1 MTKEI
6 RIASIGVG
14 TLGFL
19 HASNIQHRV
28 PNARIEKV
36 AATREESAKR
46 AADKLGIQNWT
57 TSLSEVFE
65 DDNVDAVVI
74 TTPNYTHA
82 DLIKR
87 AAESGKHIFVEKP
100 ITKTIEEAHEVIE
113 IINRNNVICQVGFMR
128 RFDPTYQEAK
138 RRIEQGDIGQPIY
151 FKAVGRDPGSPP
163 ESYVKT
169 SGSIFHDFTIHD
181 FDAARFLMDSEIKS
195 IRSVGK
201 VLMDEYLKKY
211 NDYDQAHSLVTF
223 ESGAFGDIESS
234 RNAGYGYD
242 IRSEVIGTEGTIQL
256 GSLRNQDVQ
265 FLSLNGNNS
274 SEIVPEY
281 QTRFRESFVKE
292 MEYFVG
298 VLNNENEPVNTAVS
312 ALKSLEVAVSAV
324 ESCENDQEIEV
335 RRKVFEAMK

>member
-6 RIASIGVG
+6 RFASIGVG

-19 HASNIQHRV
+19 HASNIEHRI

-46 AADKLGIQNWT
+46 AAEKLGIQNWT
-57 TSLSEVFE
+57 INLDEVFG

-74 TTPNYTHA
+74 TTPNHTHA

-87 AAESGKHIFVEKP
+87 AAESGKHIFIEKP
-100 ITKTIEEAHEVIE
+100 ITKTIEEAHDVIE
-113 IINRNNVICQVGFMR
+113 AIERNKVTCQVGFMR

-138 RRIEQGDIGQPIY
+138 RRIEQGDIGEPIY

-181 FDAARFLMDSEIKS
+181 FDAANYLMNSEIRS

-201 VLMDEYLKKY
+201 VLMDDYLKKY
-211 NDYDQAHSLVTF
+211 NDYDQAHSLITF
-223 ESGAFGDIESS
+223 ESGAIGDIESS

-281 QTRFRESFVKE
+281 QTRFREAFVKE
-292 MEYFVG
+292 MEYFVD
-298 VLNNENEPVNTAVS
+298 VLNNEKEPVNTAV
-312 ALKSLEVAVSAV
+312 AGLRALEVAVSAV
-324 ESCENDQEIEV
+324 ESCEKNEEV
-335 RRKVFEAMK
+335 TVNRTLLESVK